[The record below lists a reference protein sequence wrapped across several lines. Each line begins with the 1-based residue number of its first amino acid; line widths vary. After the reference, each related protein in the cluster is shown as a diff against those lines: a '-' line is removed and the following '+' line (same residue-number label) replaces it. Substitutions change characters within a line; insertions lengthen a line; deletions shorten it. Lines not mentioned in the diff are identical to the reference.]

1 MSRLSEWLGASGL
14 EQYAGFFAEHRIDFD
29 VLPDLT
35 DQDLE
40 KLQIPLGDRKRLL
53 RAIAGL
59 EGGGGAA
66 GRSGFAVTRRI
77 ATRVIRE

>member
-59 EGGGGAA
+59 EGGGGAGA
-66 GRSGFAVTRRI
+66 DLDSPSRGALRPG
-77 ATRVIRE
+77 